1 VKDGRLQRQIDDRRV
16 HTSLL
21 SAYVRLPDTRMCI
34 YALCSVVQDDLHEF
48 MRLKQRSAAEYSLA
62 LLPPGAAPVP
72 RHQDALPEDGSSDVH
87 DGGAGVSSEPE
98 PGSSAGS
105 SSYGMM
111 SAAAGAGAAG
121 GGGGGGGGSAA
132 AAGGQPRVTI
142 LVFLNADWERDGG
155 GVLRLWPPLRGH
167 LGGGGGGG
175 GAAGG
180 GGTGGRR
187 SPTSS
192 DAGTTF
198 SELSECSSLRNHM
211 LGSTTSSVMA
221 EPSCAAEHDA
231 ASLDGY
237 SLADS
242 EVERSGFEWVETEGG
257 EMALDC
263 APVAGRCVLLLSG
276 AVEHALLPGQG
287 AAADLV
293 YARTWCR

>member
-1 VKDGRLQRQIDDRRV
+1 
-16 HTSLL
+16 
-21 SAYVRLPDTRMCI
+21 M
-34 YALCSVVQDDLHEF
+34 LCAQDDLHEF
-48 MRLKQRSAAEYSLA
+48 MRLKQRGAAEYTLA
-62 LLPPGAAPVP
+62 LLPPGTAPVP
-72 RHQDALPEDGSSDVH
+72 RHRDALPEDGTSDMP
-87 DGGAGVSSEPE
+87 DGCAGASSEPE

-105 SSYGMM
+105 SSYGIILPAA
-111 SAAAGAGAAG
+111 AAAGGPAAAG
-121 GGGGGGGGSAA
+121 GAVTG
-132 AAGGQPRVTI
+132 GGQPRVTI
-142 LVFLNADWERDGG
+142 LVFLNSDWEREGG
-155 GVLRLWPPLRGH
+155 GALRLWPPLRGH
-167 LGGGGGGG
+167 LGAAATGG
-175 GAAGG
+175 GAA

-198 SELSECSSLRNHM
+198 SELSECSSLRNHL

-242 EVERSGFEWVETEGG
+242 DVERSGFEWVETEGG

-287 AAADLV
+287 VAADLV
-293 YARTWCR
+293 YARTWCK